1 MDFTSNPPSSSSY
14 AIIAAITRCS
24 AHGGG
29 EGKGLLARPF
39 VYFRVKYDRIKTWK
53 KNKKNAGREEIEK
66 EISQNYKAFLEMTF
80 SQDQRG
86 KFALLKD
93 GNLIEIMNNKTDA
106 HKMGTRL
113 FDDGLYSIQEI
124 FPKKS
129 DLGFMSYALR

>member
-1 MDFTSNPPSSSSY
+1 M
-14 AIIAAITRCS
+14 
-24 AHGGG
+24 
-29 EGKGLLARPF
+29 EKEQ
-39 VYFRVKYDRIKTWK
+39 K
-53 KNKKNAGREEIEK
+53 KCWQRRIEK

>member
-53 KNKKNAGREEIEK
+53 KNKKMLAEK
-66 EISQNYKAFLEMTF
+66 KLRKKFLKTIKHF
-80 SQDQRG
+80 RNDFFPRPRG